1 MYKLNILLFFYYFA
15 IVTVFANT
23 SAVNDSFCIIHEP
36 VLSLFSYNFTNLIN
50 STKDVVLNFLNIT
63 IRLQLC
69 SPLKEKCNG
78 KDGYGVC
85 LLKNKEEKGIGKMPP
100 TVNITQGRISFIFT
114 GDDCT
119 SKVKYIVNIIMKCDY
134 KAENSYPEIF
144 PNTLKTCNI
153 FMIWKTHLAC
163 GPRIK
168 KNCTVINNGLHYD
181 LSPLTTYSQN
191 YIILMDNKT
200 SSKIILNVCHSVIF
214 EYNALCQSTSGAC
227 LQNSSQIGYVNLGD
241 VQSPTITD
249 GKLMLEYQDGD
260 LCKVKNITMPHIKT
274 TISFICDFE
283 AMDTFPEYIG
293 GSEECHYQIIWKTRA
308 ACSIE
313 FLRNSSIATAGKC
326 TVNNPLTNFTYDL
339 RSLMSK
345 NFTITKND
353 IQYKFKICESL
364 VDNSCVTGTGICLS
378 NNNKS
383 MGISMGKANTNLIW
397 EEGGPYLNY
406 TDGDLCENGRRR
418 YTIIA
423 FFCGPEGS
431 PNEPLIMEQ
440 NTCQL
445 IIHWNTNLVCEQ
457 RIKCATDDNEINLSS
472 LIKSTDNY
480 IIKVNKTEFHINIC
494 RPLVPVSGLT
504 CIHGSAICKTSLN
517 SNNEYI
523 NETSLGL
530 SKESP
535 MLNKNHETVLH
546 YVDGSICPENS
557 KKLISSNFT
566 FPCYNND
573 KGLPEFKKYEDCTY
587 IFEWKTSI
595 TCGAAMGNWI
605 SPCIVKDQLFSHEC
619 NLSLLHKNEKVYYV
633 KNKQGKEYSI
643 NICGEEKVCDNSA
656 VCQGNNEYGSLAN
669 VIFDYGRN
677 VIKLQYSNGSKCV
690 NGFYTSEVWFICNKS
705 IGIGTPKLLWESE
718 CSAKFEWYTNV
729 TCSCQSSSQQPTIPS
744 NAYDVQNFSPSHTGI
759 VAVIVLSVIA
769 LIIALFYFRNPDKRA
784 CLRSCINPFSSRRGN
799 SRVQYC
805 RVDTTEEARLLL
817 DVDATQ
823 CQTDSD
829 DDLLN
834 A

>member
-1 MYKLNILLFFYYFA
+1 MYKLNILLSFYYFA

-36 VLSLFSYNFTNLIN
+36 VLSLFSYNFTNLIS
-50 STKDVVLNFLNIT
+50 STKDVILNFLNIT

-85 LLKNKEEKGIGKMPP
+85 LLQNKEEKGIGKMPP
-100 TVNITQGRISFIFT
+100 IVNITQGRISFIFT

-119 SKVKYIVNIIMKCDY
+119 SKLKYTVNIIMKCDY
-134 KAENSYPEIF
+134 EAENSYPDIF

-181 LSPLTTYSQN
+181 LSPLISYSQN

-227 LQNSSQIGYVNLGD
+227 LQNLSQIGYVNLGD

-260 LCKVKNITMPHIKT
+260 LCKVKNITIPHIKT

-283 AMDTFPEYIG
+283 AKDTFPEYIG

-339 RSLMSK
+339 RSLMNK

-378 NNNKS
+378 NKNKS

-406 TDGDLCENGRRR
+406 TDGDLCENEQRH

-431 PNEPLIMEQ
+431 PDKPLIMEQ

-457 RIKCATDDNEINLSS
+457 R
-472 LIKSTDNY
+472 
-480 IIKVNKTEFHINIC
+480 
-494 RPLVPVSGLT
+494 
-504 CIHGSAICKTSLN
+504 
-517 SNNEYI
+517 
-523 NETSLGL
+523 SLGL

-557 KKLISSNFT
+557 NKLISSNFT

-643 NICGEEKVCDNSA
+643 NICGGEKVCDSSA
-656 VCQGNNEYGSLAN
+656 ICQGNNEYGSLVN

-729 TCSCQSSSQQPTIPS
+729 TCACQSNSQQVTIPS
-744 NAYDVQNFSPSHTGI
+744 KYIVQNFSPSHTGV